1 MCEVESSIP
10 ELGLSHSRE
19 PADQNG
25 FSTRRGAQSS
35 LCKKVKEDTLS
46 TFIPLFSPARNSFA
60 PFYGLGREADIQRL
74 GLAC

>member
-10 ELGLSHSRE
+10 ELSLSHSRE

-35 LCKKVKEDTLS
+35 LCKKVKEKILYLHSFRCSLPRETLS
-46 TFIPLFSPARNSFA
+46 HPSMVWDVRWIFSV
-60 PFYGLGREADIQRL
+60 
-74 GLAC
+74 